1 MDISVKG
8 ANGVVESAADEQLTC
23 RVKGGVLLGF
33 GSADPCTTEAY
44 DTGKFTTYYGRHRR
58 SSMRQKPE
66 QSVWKQKEN
75 IPAEKL

>member
-8 ANGVVESAADEQLTC
+8 ANGIVESAADEQLNC

-44 DTGKFTTYYGRHRR
+44 DTGKFKDSGRKHKE
-58 SSMRQKPE
+58 SMYESRQGSQRGDTDRCK
-66 QSVWKQKEN
+66 
-75 IPAEKL
+75 